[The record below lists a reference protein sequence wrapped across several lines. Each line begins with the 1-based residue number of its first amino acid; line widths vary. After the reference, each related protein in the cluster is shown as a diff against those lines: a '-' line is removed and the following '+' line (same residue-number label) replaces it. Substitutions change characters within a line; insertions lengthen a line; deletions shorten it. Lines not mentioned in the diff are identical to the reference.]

1 MINRLYKIFVY
12 DNDEVLMI
20 VDYNVIIKI
29 YRQVVKMLY
38 FIECFEILVLRY
50 FLDCFG

>member
-29 YRQVVKMLY
+29 YR
-38 FIECFEILVLRY
+38 
-50 FLDCFG
+50 